1 MLQSSHIQS
10 DYIPYP
16 FVIVTNL
23 FSLIKND
30 EISIDLPP
38 YLSFN
43 KLENH
48 IVFSKVALK
57 ENDMPYLERSVVLTA
72 DTIQARIMHRVVD
85 IMKSVTT
92 VYDLEDYLRRL
103 DGKKICSIKST
114 NCRLL
119 IPINKNKCRNC
130 IQIKYK
136 RKVKAKKWPISK
148 KIKMNKQI
156 YMRKRKNQLESIV
169 VNIKKELIDSK
180 KIDEFIKDLPVT
192 QQQMIKTCCM
202 SSQCKKKEIDT
213 LSTGYIPVY

>member
-1 MLQSSHIQS
+1 MYSVPKDENRRKQWTDSVGKYLPVGAFICSKHFPIQSIGALKLLKGSKPAFIDTDPEVPLNCFPNPSGSLPDSPDSVPKSQNPVLQSSHIQS

-16 FVIVTNL
+16 FDIVTNL

-38 YLSFN
+38 YWSFN

-103 DGKKICSIKST
+103 DGKKICSIK
-114 NCRLL
+114 R
-119 IPINKNKCRNC
+119 IA
-130 IQIKYK
+130 YK
-136 RKVKAKKWPISK
+136 SNTSK
-148 KIKMNKQI
+148 K
-156 YMRKRKNQLESIV
+156 
-169 VNIKKELIDSK
+169 
-180 KIDEFIKDLPVT
+180 
-192 QQQMIKTCCM
+192 
-202 SSQCKKKEIDT
+202 
-213 LSTGYIPVY
+213 